1 MKSAAGT
8 PFVDIGET
16 KAGKREASTH
26 SLHLECIKACL
37 DDAGIKASE
46 VDGFISNQPLNDAH
60 RSYPVRMANMAR
72 MSPTYAT
79 DLALGGVIPV
89 AMVQNTVMAIEVGMA
104 KTVMCVHARK
114 RATPMRHSAARF
126 VMATN
131 SGRNLGAISRPSPIT
146 PSPRSADA
154 RLRHY
159 QRRSRPCRGAVLVTS
174 AERPVIFPSGRW
186 RF

>member
-1 MKSAAGT
+1 VGPTKGNQW
-8 PFVDIGET
+8 PVVIVGIGET

-79 DLALGGVIPV
+79 DLALGGASPI
-89 AMVQNTVMAIEVGMA
+89 AMVRT
-104 KTVMCVHARK
+104 R
-114 RATPMRHSAARF
+114 
-126 VMATN
+126 
-131 SGRNLGAISRPSPIT
+131 
-146 PSPRSADA
+146 
-154 RLRHY
+154 
-159 QRRSRPCRGAVLVTS
+159 
-174 AERPVIFPSGRW
+174 
-186 RF
+186 